1 MFNVEAY
8 KKAYKNF
15 IDYLNGYSNSLL
27 VKIGECDR
35 NISLSEAVDEIK
47 KSHDV
52 NSILNN
58 REFIVSLNP
67 VVLNYYKIIEFFK
80 ENDALDADQVTDAI
94 NRILN
99 IDEIK
104 NFEGIKKNIY
114 ENKSSY
120 ETLLSRIK
128 AVIEGNL
135 EDADFVNKMILESTL
150 SEKDKLLILSGLAY
164 ESTITHEVKEDR
176 ENNKKENRESSIKE
190 DKSKKDKFKKLENLL
205 DVTQLITKYK
215 ELSKRVSTYKKELY
229 SYWKDKTSRQL
240 QYAFSL
246 AKLYNSGE
254 LERQD
259 IFNNTL
265 DERMLILL
273 LSCKEYEDLI
283 NMSLKGVTDN
293 KLPKS
298 EYDELIY
305 YINSLEENV
314 TTLDKYDVTKKVKDS
329 DVDVTYESP
338 KVLFLLDKDNNGIID
353 YSSFTLEDI
362 DKINSLIDKCERKGK
377 NEKSIL
383 LHKVK
388 DVDFDVLVGKT
399 SKIICPYVV
408 LNDGS
413 ILILNIATK
422 NKGYDETTGI
432 LARYKDKVKAIRSES
447 TINNLDSLY
456 EEQEEYRNQ
465 IRDNYGV
472 NVSKAEEVKL

>member
-80 ENDALDADQVTDAI
+80 ENEALDADQVTDAI
-94 NRILN
+94 NRILD

-120 ETLLSRIK
+120 ETLISRIK
-128 AVIEGNL
+128 AVIDGNL
-135 EDADFVNKMILESTL
+135 EDIDFVNKMILESAL

-164 ESTITHEVKEDR
+164 ESTITYEVKKDR
-176 ENNKKENRESSIKE
+176 ENNKESSIKE
-190 DKSKKDKFKKLENLL
+190 DKSKKDKFKKLDNLL
-205 DVTQLITKYK
+205 DVTSLITKYK

-254 LERQD
+254 LERKD

-265 DERMLILL
+265 NERMLILL

-283 NMSLKGVTDN
+283 NMSLKGVTNN
-293 KLPKS
+293 KLAKS
-298 EYDELIY
+298 EYDELSY
-305 YINSLEENV
+305 YINALEENV
-314 TTLDKYDVTKKVKDS
+314 TILDKYDATKKVKDS
-329 DVDVTYESP
+329 DIDVTYENP
-338 KVLFLLDKDNNGIID
+338 RVLFLLDKDNNGIID

-408 LNDGS
+408 LSDGS

-422 NKGYDETTGI
+422 NKGYDETIGI
-432 LARYKDKVKAIRSES
+432 LAGYKDKIKAIRSES
-447 TINNLDSLY
+447 NINNLDSLY

>member
-80 ENDALDADQVTDAI
+80 ENEALDADQVTDAI
-94 NRILN
+94 NRILD

-120 ETLLSRIK
+120 ETLISRIK
-128 AVIEGNL
+128 AVIDGNL
-135 EDADFVNKMILESTL
+135 EDIDFVNKMILESTL

-164 ESTITHEVKEDR
+164 ESTITYEVKKDR
-176 ENNKKENRESSIKE
+176 ENNKESSIKE
-190 DKSKKDKFKKLENLL
+190 DKSKKDKFKKLDNLL
-205 DVTQLITKYK
+205 DVTSLITKYK

-254 LERQD
+254 LERKD

-265 DERMLILL
+265 NERMLILL

-283 NMSLKGVTDN
+283 NMSLKGVTNN
-293 KLPKS
+293 KLAKS
-298 EYDELIY
+298 EYDELSY
-305 YINSLEENV
+305 YINALEANV
-314 TTLDKYDVTKKVKDS
+314 TILDKYDATKKVKDS
-329 DVDVTYESP
+329 DIDVTYENP

-408 LNDGS
+408 LSDGS

-422 NKGYDETTGI
+422 NKGYDETIGI
-432 LARYKDKVKAIRSES
+432 LAGYKDKIKAIRSES

>member
-80 ENDALDADQVTDAI
+80 ENEALDADQVTDAI
-94 NRILN
+94 NRILD

-120 ETLLSRIK
+120 ESLISRIK
-128 AVIEGNL
+128 AVIDGNL
-135 EDADFVNKMILESTL
+135 EDIDFVNKMILESTL

-164 ESTITHEVKEDR
+164 ESTITYEVKKDR
-176 ENNKKENRESSIKE
+176 ENNKESSIKE
-190 DKSKKDKFKKLENLL
+190 DKSKKDKFKKLDNLL
-205 DVTQLITKYK
+205 DVTPLITKYK

-254 LERQD
+254 LERKD

-265 DERMLILL
+265 NERMLILL

-283 NMSLKGVTDN
+283 NMSLKGVTNN
-293 KLPKS
+293 KLAKS
-298 EYDELIY
+298 EYDELSY
-305 YINSLEENV
+305 YINALEENV
-314 TTLDKYDVTKKVKDS
+314 TILDKYDATKKVKDS
-329 DVDVTYESP
+329 DIDVTYENP

-408 LNDGS
+408 LSDGS

-422 NKGYDETTGI
+422 NKGYDETIGI
-432 LARYKDKVKAIRSES
+432 LAGYKDKIKAIRSES

>member
-80 ENDALDADQVTDAI
+80 ENEALDADQVTDAI
-94 NRILN
+94 NRILD

-120 ETLLSRIK
+120 ETLISRIK
-128 AVIEGNL
+128 AVIDCNL
-135 EDADFVNKMILESTL
+135 EDIDFVNKMILESTL

-164 ESTITHEVKEDR
+164 ESTITYEVKKDR
-176 ENNKKENRESSIKE
+176 ENNKESSIKE
-190 DKSKKDKFKKLENLL
+190 DKSKKDKFKKLDNLL
-205 DVTQLITKYK
+205 DVTSLITKYK

-254 LERQD
+254 LERKD

-265 DERMLILL
+265 NERMLILL

-283 NMSLKGVTDN
+283 NMSLKGVTNN
-293 KLPKS
+293 KLAKS
-298 EYDELIY
+298 EYDELSY
-305 YINSLEENV
+305 YINALEENV
-314 TTLDKYDVTKKVKDS
+314 TILDKYDATKKVKDS
-329 DVDVTYESP
+329 DIDVTYENP
-338 KVLFLLDKDNNGIID
+338 RVLFLLDKDNNGIID

-408 LNDGS
+408 LSDGS

-422 NKGYDETTGI
+422 NKGYDETIGI
-432 LARYKDKVKAIRSES
+432 LAGYKDKIKAIRSES

>member
-80 ENDALDADQVTDAI
+80 ENEALDADQVTDAI
-94 NRILN
+94 NRILD

-120 ETLLSRIK
+120 ETLISRIK
-128 AVIEGNL
+128 AVIDGNL
-135 EDADFVNKMILESTL
+135 EDIDFVNKMILESTL

-164 ESTITHEVKEDR
+164 ESTITYEVKKDR
-176 ENNKKENRESSIKE
+176 ENNKESSIKE
-190 DKSKKDKFKKLENLL
+190 DKSKKDKFKKLDNLL
-205 DVTQLITKYK
+205 DVTSLIMKYK

-254 LERQD
+254 LERKD

-265 DERMLILL
+265 NERMLILL

-283 NMSLKGVTDN
+283 NMSLKGVTNN
-293 KLPKS
+293 KLAKS
-298 EYDELIY
+298 EYDELSY
-305 YINSLEENV
+305 YINALEENV
-314 TTLDKYDVTKKVKDS
+314 TILDKYDATKKVKDS
-329 DVDVTYESP
+329 DIDVTYENP
-338 KVLFLLDKDNNGIID
+338 RVLFLLDKDNNGIID

-408 LNDGS
+408 LSDGS

-422 NKGYDETTGI
+422 NKGYDETIGI
-432 LARYKDKVKAIRSES
+432 LAGYKDKIKAIRSES

>member
-80 ENDALDADQVTDAI
+80 ENEALDADQVTDAI
-94 NRILN
+94 NRILD

-120 ETLLSRIK
+120 ETLISRIK
-128 AVIEGNL
+128 AVIDGNL
-135 EDADFVNKMILESTL
+135 EDIDFVNKMILESTL

-164 ESTITHEVKEDR
+164 ESTITYEVKKDR
-176 ENNKKENRESSIKE
+176 ENNKESSIKE
-190 DKSKKDKFKKLENLL
+190 DKSKKDKFKKLDNLL
-205 DVTQLITKYK
+205 DVTSLITKYK

-254 LERQD
+254 LERKD

-283 NMSLKGVTDN
+283 NMSLKGVTNN
-293 KLPKS
+293 KLAKS
-298 EYDELIY
+298 EYDKLSY
-305 YINSLEENV
+305 YINALEENV
-314 TTLDKYDVTKKVKDS
+314 TILDKYDATKKVKDS
-329 DVDVTYESP
+329 DIDVTYENP
-338 KVLFLLDKDNNGIID
+338 RVLFLLDKDNNGIID

-408 LNDGS
+408 LSDGS

-422 NKGYDETTGI
+422 NKGYDETIGI
-432 LARYKDKVKAIRSES
+432 LAGYKDKIKAIRSES

>member
-80 ENDALDADQVTDAI
+80 ENEALDADQVTDAI
-94 NRILN
+94 NRILD

-120 ETLLSRIK
+120 ETLISRIK
-128 AVIEGNL
+128 AVIDGNL
-135 EDADFVNKMILESTL
+135 EDIDFVNKMILESTL

-164 ESTITHEVKEDR
+164 ESTITYEVKKDR
-176 ENNKKENRESSIKE
+176 ENNKESSIKE
-190 DKSKKDKFKKLENLL
+190 YKSKKDKFKKLDNLL
-205 DVTQLITKYK
+205 DVTSLITKYK

-254 LERQD
+254 LERKD

-265 DERMLILL
+265 NERMLILL

-283 NMSLKGVTDN
+283 NMSLKGVTNN
-293 KLPKS
+293 KLAKS
-298 EYDELIY
+298 EYDELSY
-305 YINSLEENV
+305 YINALEENV
-314 TTLDKYDVTKKVKDS
+314 TILDKYDATKKVKDS
-329 DVDVTYESP
+329 DIDVTYENP
-338 KVLFLLDKDNNGIID
+338 RVLFLLDKDNNGIID

-408 LNDGS
+408 LSDGS

-422 NKGYDETTGI
+422 NKGYDETIGI
-432 LARYKDKVKAIRSES
+432 LAGYKDKIKAIRSES

>member
-80 ENDALDADQVTDAI
+80 ENEALDADQVTDAI
-94 NRILN
+94 NRILD

-120 ETLLSRIK
+120 ETLISRIK
-128 AVIEGNL
+128 AVIDGNL
-135 EDADFVNKMILESTL
+135 EDIDFVNKMILESTL

-164 ESTITHEVKEDR
+164 ESTITYEVKKDR
-176 ENNKKENRESSIKE
+176 ENNKESSIKE
-190 DKSKKDKFKKLENLL
+190 DKSKKDKFKKLDNLL
-205 DVTQLITKYK
+205 DVTSLIMKYK

-254 LERQD
+254 LERKD

-283 NMSLKGVTDN
+283 NMSLKGVTNN
-293 KLPKS
+293 KLAKS
-298 EYDELIY
+298 EYDELSY
-305 YINSLEENV
+305 YINALEENV
-314 TTLDKYDVTKKVKDS
+314 TILDKYDATKKVKDS
-329 DVDVTYESP
+329 DIDVTYENP

-408 LNDGS
+408 LSDGS

-422 NKGYDETTGI
+422 NKGYDETIGI
-432 LARYKDKVKAIRSES
+432 LAGYKDKIKAIRSES

>member
-80 ENDALDADQVTDAI
+80 ENEALDADQVTDAI
-94 NRILN
+94 NRILD

-120 ETLLSRIK
+120 ESLISRIK
-128 AVIEGNL
+128 AVIDGNL
-135 EDADFVNKMILESTL
+135 EDIDFVNKMILESTL

-164 ESTITHEVKEDR
+164 ESTITYEVKKDR
-176 ENNKKENRESSIKE
+176 ENNKESSIKE
-190 DKSKKDKFKKLENLL
+190 DKSKKDKFKKLDNLL
-205 DVTQLITKYK
+205 DVTSLITKYK

-254 LERQD
+254 LERKD

-265 DERMLILL
+265 NERMLILL

-283 NMSLKGVTDN
+283 NMSLKGVTNN
-293 KLPKS
+293 KLAKS
-298 EYDELIY
+298 EYDELSY
-305 YINSLEENV
+305 YINALEENV
-314 TTLDKYDVTKKVKDS
+314 TILDKYDATKKVKDS
-329 DVDVTYESP
+329 DIDVTYENP

-408 LNDGS
+408 LSDGS

-422 NKGYDETTGI
+422 NKGYDETIGI
-432 LARYKDKVKAIRSES
+432 LAGYKDKIKAIRSES

>member
-1 MFNVEAY
+1 MFNVESY

-80 ENDALDADQVTDAI
+80 ENEALDADQVTDAI
-94 NRILN
+94 NRILD

-120 ETLLSRIK
+120 ETLISRIK
-128 AVIEGNL
+128 AVIDGNL
-135 EDADFVNKMILESTL
+135 EDIDFVNKMILESTL

-164 ESTITHEVKEDR
+164 ESTITYEVKKDR
-176 ENNKKENRESSIKE
+176 ENNKESSIKE
-190 DKSKKDKFKKLENLL
+190 DKSKKDKFKKLDNLL
-205 DVTQLITKYK
+205 DVTSLITKYK

-254 LERQD
+254 LERKD

-265 DERMLILL
+265 NERMLILL

-283 NMSLKGVTDN
+283 NMSLKGVTNN
-293 KLPKS
+293 KLAKS
-298 EYDELIY
+298 EYDELSY
-305 YINSLEENV
+305 YINALEENV
-314 TTLDKYDVTKKVKDS
+314 TILDKYDATKKVKDS
-329 DVDVTYESP
+329 DIDVTYENP
-338 KVLFLLDKDNNGIID
+338 KVLFLLDKNNNGIID

-408 LNDGS
+408 LSDGS

-422 NKGYDETTGI
+422 NKGYDETIGI
-432 LARYKDKVKAIRSES
+432 LAGYKDKIKAIRSES

>member
-80 ENDALDADQVTDAI
+80 ENEALDADQVTDAI
-94 NRILN
+94 NRILD

-120 ETLLSRIK
+120 ETLISRIK
-128 AVIEGNL
+128 AVIDGNL
-135 EDADFVNKMILESTL
+135 EDIDFVNKMILESTL

-164 ESTITHEVKEDR
+164 ESTITYEVKKDR
-176 ENNKKENRESSIKE
+176 ENNKESSIKE
-190 DKSKKDKFKKLENLL
+190 DKSKKDKFKKLDNLL
-205 DVTQLITKYK
+205 DVTPLITKYK

-254 LERQD
+254 LERKD

-265 DERMLILL
+265 NERMLILL

-283 NMSLKGVTDN
+283 NMSLKGVTNN
-293 KLPKS
+293 KLAKS
-298 EYDELIY
+298 EYDELSY
-305 YINSLEENV
+305 YINALEENV
-314 TTLDKYDVTKKVKDS
+314 TILDKYDATKKVKDS
-329 DVDVTYESP
+329 DIDVTYENP
-338 KVLFLLDKDNNGIID
+338 KVLFLLDKNNNGIID

-408 LNDGS
+408 LSDGS

-422 NKGYDETTGI
+422 NKGYDETIGI
-432 LARYKDKVKAIRSES
+432 LAGYKDKIKAIRSES

>member
-80 ENDALDADQVTDAI
+80 ENEALDADQVTDAI
-94 NRILN
+94 NRILD

-120 ETLLSRIK
+120 ETLISRIK
-128 AVIEGNL
+128 AVIDGNL
-135 EDADFVNKMILESTL
+135 EDIDFVNKMILESTL

-164 ESTITHEVKEDR
+164 ESTITYEVKKDR
-176 ENNKKENRESSIKE
+176 ENNKESSIKE
-190 DKSKKDKFKKLENLL
+190 DKSKKDKFKKLDNLL
-205 DVTQLITKYK
+205 DVTPLITKYK

-254 LERQD
+254 LERKD

-265 DERMLILL
+265 NERMLILL

-293 KLPKS
+293 KLAKS
-298 EYDELIY
+298 EYDELSY
-305 YINSLEENV
+305 YINALEENV
-314 TTLDKYDVTKKVKDS
+314 TILDKYDATKKVKDS
-329 DVDVTYESP
+329 DIDVTYENP

-408 LNDGS
+408 LSDGS

-422 NKGYDETTGI
+422 NKGYDETIGI
-432 LARYKDKVKAIRSES
+432 LAGYKDKIKAIRSES

-472 NVSKAEEVKL
+472 NVSKVEEVKL

>member
-80 ENDALDADQVTDAI
+80 ENEALDADQVTDAI
-94 NRILN
+94 NRILD

-120 ETLLSRIK
+120 ESLISRIK
-128 AVIEGNL
+128 AVIDGNL
-135 EDADFVNKMILESTL
+135 EDIDFVNKMILESTL

-164 ESTITHEVKEDR
+164 ESTITYEVKKDR
-176 ENNKKENRESSIKE
+176 ENNKESSIKE
-190 DKSKKDKFKKLENLL
+190 DKSKKDKFKKLDNLL
-205 DVTQLITKYK
+205 DVTPLITKYK

-254 LERQD
+254 LERKD

-265 DERMLILL
+265 NERMLILL

-293 KLPKS
+293 KLAKS
-298 EYDELIY
+298 EYDELSY
-305 YINSLEENV
+305 YINALEENV
-314 TTLDKYDVTKKVKDS
+314 TILDKYDATKKVKDS
-329 DVDVTYESP
+329 DIDVTYENP
-338 KVLFLLDKDNNGIID
+338 KVLFLLDKNNNGIID

-408 LNDGS
+408 LSDGS

-422 NKGYDETTGI
+422 NKGYDETIGI
-432 LARYKDKVKAIRSES
+432 LAGYKDKIKAIRSES

>member
-80 ENDALDADQVTDAI
+80 ENEALDADQVTDAI
-94 NRILN
+94 NRILD

-120 ETLLSRIK
+120 ETLISRIK
-128 AVIEGNL
+128 AVIDGNL
-135 EDADFVNKMILESTL
+135 EDIDFVNKMILESAL

-164 ESTITHEVKEDR
+164 ESTITYEVKKDR
-176 ENNKKENRESSIKE
+176 ENNKESSIKE
-190 DKSKKDKFKKLENLL
+190 DKSKKDKFKKLDNLL
-205 DVTQLITKYK
+205 DVTSLITKYK

-254 LERQD
+254 LERKD

-265 DERMLILL
+265 NERMLILL

-293 KLPKS
+293 KLAKS
-298 EYDELIY
+298 EYDELSY
-305 YINSLEENV
+305 YINALEENV
-314 TTLDKYDVTKKVKDS
+314 TILDKYDATKKVKDS
-329 DVDVTYESP
+329 DIDVTYENP
-338 KVLFLLDKDNNGIID
+338 RVLFLLDKDNNGIID

-408 LNDGS
+408 LSDGS

-422 NKGYDETTGI
+422 NKGYDETIGI
-432 LARYKDKVKAIRSES
+432 LAGYKDKIKAIRSES
-447 TINNLDSLY
+447 NINNLDSLY

>member
-80 ENDALDADQVTDAI
+80 ENEALDADQVTDAI
-94 NRILN
+94 NRILD

-120 ETLLSRIK
+120 ETLISRIK
-128 AVIEGNL
+128 AVIDGNL
-135 EDADFVNKMILESTL
+135 EDIDFVNKMILESTL

-164 ESTITHEVKEDR
+164 ESTITYEVKKDR
-176 ENNKKENRESSIKE
+176 ENNKESSIKE
-190 DKSKKDKFKKLENLL
+190 DKSKKDKFKKLDNLL
-205 DVTQLITKYK
+205 DVTPLITKYK
-215 ELSKRVSTYKKELY
+215 ELSKRVSAYKKELY
-229 SYWKDKTSRQL
+229 SYWKDKTSGQL

-254 LERQD
+254 LERKD

-265 DERMLILL
+265 NERMLILL

-283 NMSLKGVTDN
+283 NMSLKGVTNN
-293 KLPKS
+293 KLAKS
-298 EYDELIY
+298 EYDELSY
-305 YINSLEENV
+305 YINALEENV
-314 TTLDKYDVTKKVKDS
+314 TILDKYDATKKVKDS
-329 DVDVTYESP
+329 DIDVTYENP

-408 LNDGS
+408 LSDGS

-422 NKGYDETTGI
+422 NKGYDETIGI
-432 LARYKDKVKAIRSES
+432 LAGYKDKIKAIRSES

>member
-80 ENDALDADQVTDAI
+80 ENEALDADQVTDAI
-94 NRILN
+94 NRILD

-120 ETLLSRIK
+120 ETLISRIK
-128 AVIEGNL
+128 AVIDGNL
-135 EDADFVNKMILESTL
+135 EDIDFVNKMILESTL

-164 ESTITHEVKEDR
+164 ESTITYEVKKDR
-176 ENNKKENRESSIKE
+176 ENNKESSIKE
-190 DKSKKDKFKKLENLL
+190 DKSKKDKFKKLDNLL
-205 DVTQLITKYK
+205 DVTPLITKYK

-254 LERQD
+254 LERKD

-265 DERMLILL
+265 NERMLILL

-283 NMSLKGVTDN
+283 NVSLKGVTNN
-293 KLPKS
+293 KLAKN
-298 EYDELIY
+298 EYDELSY
-305 YINSLEENV
+305 YINALEENV
-314 TTLDKYDVTKKVKDS
+314 TILDKYDATKKVKDS
-329 DVDVTYESP
+329 DIDVTYENP

-408 LNDGS
+408 LSDGS

-422 NKGYDETTGI
+422 NKGYDETIGI
-432 LARYKDKVKAIRSES
+432 LAGYKDKIKAIRSES

>member
-80 ENDALDADQVTDAI
+80 ENEALDADQVTDAI
-94 NRILN
+94 NRILD

-120 ETLLSRIK
+120 ESLISRIK
-128 AVIEGNL
+128 AVIDGNL
-135 EDADFVNKMILESTL
+135 EDIDFVNKMILESTL

-164 ESTITHEVKEDR
+164 ESTITYEVKKDR
-176 ENNKKENRESSIKE
+176 ENNKESSIKE
-190 DKSKKDKFKKLENLL
+190 DKSKKDKFKKLDNLL
-205 DVTQLITKYK
+205 DVTSLITKYK

-254 LERQD
+254 LERKD

-265 DERMLILL
+265 NERMLILL

-293 KLPKS
+293 KLAKS
-298 EYDELIY
+298 EYDELSY
-305 YINSLEENV
+305 YINALEENV
-314 TTLDKYDVTKKVKDS
+314 TILDKYDATKKVKDS
-329 DVDVTYESP
+329 DIDVTYENP
-338 KVLFLLDKDNNGIID
+338 RVLFLLDKDNNGIID

-408 LNDGS
+408 LSDGS

-422 NKGYDETTGI
+422 NKGYDETIGI
-432 LARYKDKVKAIRSES
+432 LAGYKDKIKAIRSES

>member
-80 ENDALDADQVTDAI
+80 ENEALDADQVTDAI
-94 NRILN
+94 NRILD

-120 ETLLSRIK
+120 ETLISRIK
-128 AVIEGNL
+128 AVIDGNL
-135 EDADFVNKMILESTL
+135 EDIDFVNKMILESTL

-164 ESTITHEVKEDR
+164 ESTITYEVKKDR
-176 ENNKKENRESSIKE
+176 ENNKESSIKE
-190 DKSKKDKFKKLENLL
+190 DKSKKDKFKKLDNLL
-205 DVTQLITKYK
+205 DVTPLITKYK

-254 LERQD
+254 LERKD

-265 DERMLILL
+265 NERMLILL

-293 KLPKS
+293 KLAKS
-298 EYDELIY
+298 EYDELSY
-305 YINSLEENV
+305 YINALEENV
-314 TTLDKYDVTKKVKDS
+314 TILDKYDATKKVKDS
-329 DVDVTYESP
+329 DIDVTYENP

-408 LNDGS
+408 LSDGS

-422 NKGYDETTGI
+422 NKGYDETIGI
-432 LARYKDKVKAIRSES
+432 LAGYKDKIKAIRSES

>member
-80 ENDALDADQVTDAI
+80 ENEALDADQVTDAI
-94 NRILN
+94 NRILD

-120 ETLLSRIK
+120 ETLISRIK
-128 AVIEGNL
+128 AVIDGNL
-135 EDADFVNKMILESTL
+135 EDIDFVNKMILESTL

-164 ESTITHEVKEDR
+164 ESTITYEVKKDR
-176 ENNKKENRESSIKE
+176 ENNKESSIKE
-190 DKSKKDKFKKLENLL
+190 DKSKKDKFKKLDNLL
-205 DVTQLITKYK
+205 DVTPLITKYK
-215 ELSKRVSTYKKELY
+215 ELSKKVSTYKKELY

-254 LERQD
+254 LERKD

-265 DERMLILL
+265 NERMLILL

-283 NMSLKGVTDN
+283 NMSLKGVTNN
-293 KLPKS
+293 KLAKS
-298 EYDELIY
+298 EYDELSY
-305 YINSLEENV
+305 YINALEENV
-314 TTLDKYDVTKKVKDS
+314 TILDKYDATKKVKDS
-329 DVDVTYESP
+329 DIDVTYENP
-338 KVLFLLDKDNNGIID
+338 KVLFLLDKNNNGIID

-408 LNDGS
+408 LSDGS

-422 NKGYDETTGI
+422 NKGYDETIGI
-432 LARYKDKVKAIRSES
+432 LAGYKDKIKAIRSES

>member
-80 ENDALDADQVTDAI
+80 ENEALDADQVTDAI
-94 NRILN
+94 NRILD

-120 ETLLSRIK
+120 ETLISRIK
-128 AVIEGNL
+128 AVIDGNL
-135 EDADFVNKMILESTL
+135 EDIDFVNKMILESTL

-164 ESTITHEVKEDR
+164 ESTITYEVKKDR
-176 ENNKKENRESSIKE
+176 ENNKESSIKE
-190 DKSKKDKFKKLENLL
+190 DKSKKDKFKKLDNLL
-205 DVTQLITKYK
+205 DVTPLITKYK
-215 ELSKRVSTYKKELY
+215 ELSKKVSTYKKELY

-254 LERQD
+254 LERKD

-265 DERMLILL
+265 NERMLILL

-293 KLPKS
+293 KLAKS
-298 EYDELIY
+298 EYDELSY
-305 YINSLEENV
+305 YINALEENV
-314 TTLDKYDVTKKVKDS
+314 TILDKYDATKKVKDS
-329 DVDVTYESP
+329 DIDVTYENP
-338 KVLFLLDKDNNGIID
+338 KVLFLLDKNNNGIID

-408 LNDGS
+408 LSDGS

-422 NKGYDETTGI
+422 NKGYDETIGI
-432 LARYKDKVKAIRSES
+432 LAGYKDKIKAIRSES

>member
-80 ENDALDADQVTDAI
+80 ENEALDADQVTDAI
-94 NRILN
+94 NRILD

-120 ETLLSRIK
+120 ETLISRIK
-128 AVIEGNL
+128 AVIDGNL
-135 EDADFVNKMILESTL
+135 EDIDFVNKMILESTL

-164 ESTITHEVKEDR
+164 ESTITYEVKKDR
-176 ENNKKENRESSIKE
+176 ENNKESSIKE
-190 DKSKKDKFKKLENLL
+190 DKSKKDKFKKLDNLL
-205 DVTQLITKYK
+205 DVTPLITKYK

-254 LERQD
+254 LERKD

-265 DERMLILL
+265 NERMLILL

-293 KLPKS
+293 KLAKS
-298 EYDELIY
+298 EYDELSY
-305 YINSLEENV
+305 YINALEENV
-314 TTLDKYDVTKKVKDS
+314 TILDKYDATKKVKDS
-329 DVDVTYESP
+329 DIDVTYENP
-338 KVLFLLDKDNNGIID
+338 KVLFLLDKNNNGIID

-408 LNDGS
+408 LSDGS

-422 NKGYDETTGI
+422 NKGYDETIGI
-432 LARYKDKVKAIRSES
+432 LAGYKDKIKAIRSES

>member
-80 ENDALDADQVTDAI
+80 ENEALDADQVTDAI
-94 NRILN
+94 NRILD

-120 ETLLSRIK
+120 ESLISRIK
-128 AVIEGNL
+128 AVIDGNL
-135 EDADFVNKMILESTL
+135 EDIDFVNKMILESTL

-164 ESTITHEVKEDR
+164 ESTITYEVKKDR
-176 ENNKKENRESSIKE
+176 ENNKESSIKE
-190 DKSKKDKFKKLENLL
+190 DKSKKDKFKKLDNLL
-205 DVTQLITKYK
+205 DVTSLIMKYK

-254 LERQD
+254 LERKD

-283 NMSLKGVTDN
+283 NMSLKGVTNN
-293 KLPKS
+293 KLAKS
-298 EYDELIY
+298 EYDELSY
-305 YINSLEENV
+305 YINALEENV
-314 TTLDKYDVTKKVKDS
+314 TILDKYDATKKVKDS
-329 DVDVTYESP
+329 DIDVTYENP
-338 KVLFLLDKDNNGIID
+338 KVLFLLDKNNNGIID

-408 LNDGS
+408 LSDGS

-422 NKGYDETTGI
+422 NKGYDETIGI
-432 LARYKDKVKAIRSES
+432 LAGYKDKIKAIRSES

>member
-80 ENDALDADQVTDAI
+80 ENEALDADQVTDAI
-94 NRILN
+94 NRILD

-104 NFEGIKKNIY
+104 NFKGIKKNIY

-120 ETLLSRIK
+120 ESLISRIK
-128 AVIEGNL
+128 AVIDGNL
-135 EDADFVNKMILESTL
+135 EDIDFVNKMILESTL

-164 ESTITHEVKEDR
+164 ESTITYEVKKDR
-176 ENNKKENRESSIKE
+176 ENNKESSIKE
-190 DKSKKDKFKKLENLL
+190 DKSKKDKFKKLDNLL
-205 DVTQLITKYK
+205 DVTPLITKYK

-254 LERQD
+254 LERKD

-265 DERMLILL
+265 NERMLILL

-283 NMSLKGVTDN
+283 NMSLKGVTNN
-293 KLPKS
+293 KLAKS
-298 EYDELIY
+298 EYDELSY
-305 YINSLEENV
+305 YINALEENV
-314 TTLDKYDVTKKVKDS
+314 TILDKYDATKKVKDS
-329 DVDVTYESP
+329 DIDVTYENP

-408 LNDGS
+408 LSDGS

-422 NKGYDETTGI
+422 NKGYDETIGI
-432 LARYKDKVKAIRSES
+432 LAGYKDKIKAIRSES

>member
-80 ENDALDADQVTDAI
+80 ENEALDADQVTDAI
-94 NRILN
+94 NRILD

-120 ETLLSRIK
+120 ETLISRIK
-128 AVIEGNL
+128 AVIDGNL
-135 EDADFVNKMILESTL
+135 EDIDFVNKMILESTL

-164 ESTITHEVKEDR
+164 ESTITYEVKKDR
-176 ENNKKENRESSIKE
+176 ENNKESSIKE
-190 DKSKKDKFKKLENLL
+190 DKSKKDKFKKLDNLL
-205 DVTQLITKYK
+205 DVTPLITKYK

-254 LERQD
+254 LERKD

-265 DERMLILL
+265 NERMLILL

-283 NMSLKGVTDN
+283 NMSLKGVTNN
-293 KLPKS
+293 KLAKS
-298 EYDELIY
+298 EYDKLSY
-305 YINSLEENV
+305 YINALEENV
-314 TTLDKYDVTKKVKDS
+314 TILDKYDATKKVKDS
-329 DVDVTYESP
+329 DIDVTYENP
-338 KVLFLLDKDNNGIID
+338 RVLFLLDKDNNGIID

-408 LNDGS
+408 LSDGS

-422 NKGYDETTGI
+422 NKGYDETIGI
-432 LARYKDKVKAIRSES
+432 LAGYKDKIKAIRSES

>member
-80 ENDALDADQVTDAI
+80 ENEALDADQVTDAI
-94 NRILN
+94 NRILD

-120 ETLLSRIK
+120 ETLISRIK
-128 AVIEGNL
+128 AVIDGNL
-135 EDADFVNKMILESTL
+135 EDIDFVNKMILESTL
-150 SEKDKLLILSGLAY
+150 SEEDKLLILSGLAY
-164 ESTITHEVKEDR
+164 ESTITYEVKKDR
-176 ENNKKENRESSIKE
+176 ENNKESSIKE
-190 DKSKKDKFKKLENLL
+190 DKSKKDKFKKLDNLL
-205 DVTQLITKYK
+205 DVTSLITKYK

-254 LERQD
+254 LERKD

-265 DERMLILL
+265 NERMLILL

-283 NMSLKGVTDN
+283 NMSLKGVTNN
-293 KLPKS
+293 KLAKS
-298 EYDELIY
+298 EYDELSY
-305 YINSLEENV
+305 YINALEENV
-314 TTLDKYDVTKKVKDS
+314 TILDKYDATKKVKDS
-329 DVDVTYESP
+329 DIDVTYENP

-408 LNDGS
+408 LSDGS

-422 NKGYDETTGI
+422 NKGYDETIGI
-432 LARYKDKVKAIRSES
+432 LAGYKDKIKAIRSES

>member
-80 ENDALDADQVTDAI
+80 ENEALDADQVTDAI
-94 NRILN
+94 NRILD

-120 ETLLSRIK
+120 ETLISRIK
-128 AVIEGNL
+128 AVIDGNL
-135 EDADFVNKMILESTL
+135 EDIDFVNKMILESTL

-164 ESTITHEVKEDR
+164 ESTITYEVKKDR
-176 ENNKKENRESSIKE
+176 ENNKESSIKE
-190 DKSKKDKFKKLENLL
+190 DKSKKDKFKKLDNLL
-205 DVTQLITKYK
+205 DVTSLITKYK

-254 LERQD
+254 LERKD

-265 DERMLILL
+265 NERMLILL

-283 NMSLKGVTDN
+283 NMSLKGVTNN
-293 KLPKS
+293 KLAKS
-298 EYDELIY
+298 EYDELSY
-305 YINSLEENV
+305 YINALEENV
-314 TTLDKYDVTKKVKDS
+314 TILDKYDATKKVKDS
-329 DVDVTYESP
+329 DIDVTYENP

-383 LHKVK
+383 LHKVT

-408 LNDGS
+408 LSDGS

-422 NKGYDETTGI
+422 NKGYDETIGI
-432 LARYKDKVKAIRSES
+432 LAGYKDKIKAIRSES

>member
-80 ENDALDADQVTDAI
+80 ENEALDADQVTDAI
-94 NRILN
+94 NRILD

-120 ETLLSRIK
+120 ESLISRIK
-128 AVIEGNL
+128 AVIDGNL
-135 EDADFVNKMILESTL
+135 EDIDFVNKMILESTL

-164 ESTITHEVKEDR
+164 ESTITYEVKKDR
-176 ENNKKENRESSIKE
+176 ENNKESSIKE
-190 DKSKKDKFKKLENLL
+190 DKSKKDKFKKLDNLL
-205 DVTQLITKYK
+205 DVTPLITKYK

-254 LERQD
+254 LERKD

-265 DERMLILL
+265 NERMLILL

-293 KLPKS
+293 KLAKS
-298 EYDELIY
+298 EYDELSY
-305 YINSLEENV
+305 YINALEENV
-314 TTLDKYDVTKKVKDS
+314 TILDKYDATKKVKDS
-329 DVDVTYESP
+329 DIDVTYENP

-408 LNDGS
+408 LSDGS

-422 NKGYDETTGI
+422 NKGYDETIGI
-432 LARYKDKVKAIRSES
+432 LAGYKDKIKAIRSES

>member
-80 ENDALDADQVTDAI
+80 ENEALDADQVTDAI
-94 NRILN
+94 NRILD

-120 ETLLSRIK
+120 ETLISRIK
-128 AVIEGNL
+128 AVIDGNL
-135 EDADFVNKMILESTL
+135 EDIDFVNKMILESTL

-164 ESTITHEVKEDR
+164 ESTITYEVKKDR
-176 ENNKKENRESSIKE
+176 ENNKESSIKE
-190 DKSKKDKFKKLENLL
+190 DKSKKDKFKKLDNLL
-205 DVTQLITKYK
+205 DVTSLITKYK

-229 SYWKDKTSRQL
+229 SYWKDKNSRQL

-254 LERQD
+254 LERKD

-283 NMSLKGVTDN
+283 NMSLKGVTNN
-293 KLPKS
+293 KLAKS
-298 EYDELIY
+298 EYDELSY
-305 YINSLEENV
+305 YINALEENV
-314 TTLDKYDVTKKVKDS
+314 TILDKYDATKKVKDS
-329 DVDVTYESP
+329 DIDVTYENP
-338 KVLFLLDKDNNGIID
+338 RVLFLLDKDNNGIID

-408 LNDGS
+408 LSDGS

-422 NKGYDETTGI
+422 NKGYDETIGI
-432 LARYKDKVKAIRSES
+432 LAGYKDKIKAIRSES
-447 TINNLDSLY
+447 NINNLDSLY

>member
-27 VKIGECDR
+27 VKIGECER

-94 NRILN
+94 SRILN

-128 AVIEGNL
+128 AVIDGNL
-135 EDADFVNKMILESTL
+135 EDIDFVNKMILESSL

-164 ESTITHEVKEDR
+164 ESTITHEVKKDR
-176 ENNKKENRESSIKE
+176 EDNKKENKQ
-190 DKSKKDKFKKLENLL
+190 KKDKFKKIENLV
-205 DVTQLITKYK
+205 DITPLITKYK
-215 ELSKRVSTYKKELY
+215 ELSKRVSAYKKELY

-265 DERMLILL
+265 NERMLILL

-283 NMSLKGVTDN
+283 NMSLKSSNDN
-293 KLPKS
+293 KVSKS
-298 EYDELIY
+298 DYDELTY
-305 YINSLEENV
+305 YINALEENV
-314 TTLDKYDVTKKVKDS
+314 TILDKYDATKKVKDS
-329 DVDVTYESP
+329 EVDVTYENP

-388 DVDFDVLVGKT
+388 DVDFDVLVGRT

-408 LNDGS
+408 LSDGS

-422 NKGYDETTGI
+422 NKGYDETINI
-432 LARYKDKVKAIRSES
+432 LAGYKDKIKAIKNSS
-447 TINNLDSLY
+447 IDSLY

>member
-80 ENDALDADQVTDAI
+80 ENEALDADQVTDAI
-94 NRILN
+94 NRILD

-120 ETLLSRIK
+120 ETLISRIK
-128 AVIEGNL
+128 AVIDGNL
-135 EDADFVNKMILESTL
+135 EDIDFVNKMILESTL

-164 ESTITHEVKEDR
+164 ESTITYEVKKDR
-176 ENNKKENRESSIKE
+176 ENNKESSIKE
-190 DKSKKDKFKKLENLL
+190 DKSKKDKFKKLDNLL
-205 DVTQLITKYK
+205 DVTSLITKYK

-254 LERQD
+254 LERKD

-265 DERMLILL
+265 NERMLILL

-293 KLPKS
+293 KLAKS
-298 EYDELIY
+298 EYDELSY
-305 YINSLEENV
+305 YINALEENV
-314 TTLDKYDVTKKVKDS
+314 TILDKYDATKKVKDS
-329 DVDVTYESP
+329 DIDVTYENP
-338 KVLFLLDKDNNGIID
+338 KVLFLLDKDNKGIID

-408 LNDGS
+408 LSDGS

-422 NKGYDETTGI
+422 NKGYDETIGI
-432 LARYKDKVKAIRSES
+432 LAGYKDKIKAIRSES

>member
-80 ENDALDADQVTDAI
+80 ENEALDADQVTDAI
-94 NRILN
+94 NRILD

-120 ETLLSRIK
+120 ETLISRIK
-128 AVIEGNL
+128 AVIDGNL
-135 EDADFVNKMILESTL
+135 EDIDFVNKMILESTL

-164 ESTITHEVKEDR
+164 ESTITYEVKKDR
-176 ENNKKENRESSIKE
+176 ENNKESSIKE
-190 DKSKKDKFKKLENLL
+190 DKSKKDKFKKLDNLL
-205 DVTQLITKYK
+205 DVTSLITKYK

-254 LERQD
+254 LERKD

-265 DERMLILL
+265 NERMLILL

-293 KLPKS
+293 KLAKS
-298 EYDELIY
+298 EYDELSY
-305 YINSLEENV
+305 YINALEENV
-314 TTLDKYDVTKKVKDS
+314 TILDKYDATKKVKDS
-329 DVDVTYESP
+329 DIDVTYENP

-408 LNDGS
+408 LSDGS

-422 NKGYDETTGI
+422 NKGYDETIGI
-432 LARYKDKVKAIRSES
+432 LAGYKDKIKAIRSES

>member
-80 ENDALDADQVTDAI
+80 ENEALDADQVTDAI
-94 NRILN
+94 NRILD

-120 ETLLSRIK
+120 ETLISRIK
-128 AVIEGNL
+128 AVIDGNL
-135 EDADFVNKMILESTL
+135 EDIDFVNKMILESTL

-164 ESTITHEVKEDR
+164 ESTITYEVKKDR
-176 ENNKKENRESSIKE
+176 ENNKESSIKE
-190 DKSKKDKFKKLENLL
+190 DKSKKDKFKKLDNLL
-205 DVTQLITKYK
+205 DVTSLITKYK

-254 LERQD
+254 LERKD

-265 DERMLILL
+265 NERMLILL

-283 NMSLKGVTDN
+283 NMSLKGVTNN
-293 KLPKS
+293 KLAKS
-298 EYDELIY
+298 EYDELSY
-305 YINSLEENV
+305 YINALEENV
-314 TTLDKYDVTKKVKDS
+314 TILDKYDATKKVKDS
-329 DVDVTYESP
+329 DIDVTYENP

-408 LNDGS
+408 LSDGS

-422 NKGYDETTGI
+422 NKGYDETIGI
-432 LARYKDKVKAIRSES
+432 LAGYKDKIKAIRSES

>member
-80 ENDALDADQVTDAI
+80 ENEALDADQVTDAI
-94 NRILN
+94 NRILD

-120 ETLLSRIK
+120 ETLISRIK
-128 AVIEGNL
+128 AVIDGNL
-135 EDADFVNKMILESTL
+135 EDIDFVNKMILESTL

-164 ESTITHEVKEDR
+164 ESTITYEVKKDR
-176 ENNKKENRESSIKE
+176 ENNKESSIKE
-190 DKSKKDKFKKLENLL
+190 DKSKKDKFKKLDNLL
-205 DVTQLITKYK
+205 DVTSLITKYK

-254 LERQD
+254 LERKD

-265 DERMLILL
+265 NERMLILL

-283 NMSLKGVTDN
+283 NMSLKGVTNN
-293 KLPKS
+293 KLAKS
-298 EYDELIY
+298 EYDELSY
-305 YINSLEENV
+305 YINALEENV
-314 TTLDKYDVTKKVKDS
+314 TILDKYDATKKVKDS
-329 DVDVTYESP
+329 DIDVTYENP
-338 KVLFLLDKDNNGIID
+338 RVLFLLDKDNNGIID

-408 LNDGS
+408 LSDGS

-422 NKGYDETTGI
+422 NKGYDETIGI
-432 LARYKDKVKAIRSES
+432 LAGYKDKIKAIRSES

>member
-1 MFNVEAY
+1 
-8 KKAYKNF
+8 
-15 IDYLNGYSNSLL
+15 
-27 VKIGECDR
+27 
-35 NISLSEAVDEIK
+35 
-47 KSHDV
+47 
-52 NSILNN
+52 
-58 REFIVSLNP
+58 
-67 VVLNYYKIIEFFK
+67 
-80 ENDALDADQVTDAI
+80 
-94 NRILN
+94 
-99 IDEIK
+99 
-104 NFEGIKKNIY
+104 
-114 ENKSSY
+114 
-120 ETLLSRIK
+120 
-128 AVIEGNL
+128 
-135 EDADFVNKMILESTL
+135 MILESTL

-164 ESTITHEVKEDR
+164 ESTITYEVKKDR
-176 ENNKKENRESSIKE
+176 ENNKESSIKE
-190 DKSKKDKFKKLENLL
+190 DKSKKDKFKKLDNLL
-205 DVTQLITKYK
+205 DVTPLITKYK

-254 LERQD
+254 LERKD

-265 DERMLILL
+265 NERMLILL

-293 KLPKS
+293 KLAKS
-298 EYDELIY
+298 EYDELSY
-305 YINSLEENV
+305 YINALEENV
-314 TTLDKYDVTKKVKDS
+314 TILDKYDATKKVKDS
-329 DVDVTYESP
+329 DIDVTYENP

-408 LNDGS
+408 LSDGS

-422 NKGYDETTGI
+422 NKGYDETIGI
-432 LARYKDKVKAIRSES
+432 LAGYKDKIKAIRSES

>member
-80 ENDALDADQVTDAI
+80 ENEALDADQVTDAI
-94 NRILN
+94 NRILD

-120 ETLLSRIK
+120 ESLISRIK
-128 AVIEGNL
+128 AVIDGNL
-135 EDADFVNKMILESTL
+135 EDIDFVNKMILESTL

-164 ESTITHEVKEDR
+164 ESTITYEVKKDR
-176 ENNKKENRESSIKE
+176 ENNKESSIKE
-190 DKSKKDKFKKLENLL
+190 DKSKKDKFKKLDNLL
-205 DVTQLITKYK
+205 DVTSLITKYK

-254 LERQD
+254 LERKD

-265 DERMLILL
+265 NERMLILL

-283 NMSLKGVTDN
+283 NMSLKGVTNN
-293 KLPKS
+293 KLAKS
-298 EYDELIY
+298 EYDELSY
-305 YINSLEENV
+305 YINALEENV
-314 TTLDKYDVTKKVKDS
+314 TILDKYDATKKVKDS
-329 DVDVTYESP
+329 DIDVTYENP
-338 KVLFLLDKDNNGIID
+338 KVLFLLDKNNNGIID

-408 LNDGS
+408 LSDGS

-422 NKGYDETTGI
+422 NKGYDETIGI
-432 LARYKDKVKAIRSES
+432 LAGYKDKIKAIRSES

>member
-80 ENDALDADQVTDAI
+80 ENEALDADQVTDAI
-94 NRILN
+94 NRILD

-120 ETLLSRIK
+120 ESLISRIK
-128 AVIEGNL
+128 AVIDGNL
-135 EDADFVNKMILESTL
+135 EDIDFVNKMILESTL
-150 SEKDKLLILSGLAY
+150 SEKDKLLILLGLAY
-164 ESTITHEVKEDR
+164 ESTITYEVKKDR
-176 ENNKKENRESSIKE
+176 ENNKESSIKE
-190 DKSKKDKFKKLENLL
+190 DKSKKDKFKKLDNLL
-205 DVTQLITKYK
+205 DVTPLITKYK

-254 LERQD
+254 LERKD

-265 DERMLILL
+265 NERMLILL

-283 NMSLKGVTDN
+283 NMSLKGVTNN
-293 KLPKS
+293 KLAKS
-298 EYDELIY
+298 EYDELSY
-305 YINSLEENV
+305 YINALEENV
-314 TTLDKYDVTKKVKDS
+314 TILDKYDATKKVKDS
-329 DVDVTYESP
+329 DIDVTYENP
-338 KVLFLLDKDNNGIID
+338 RVLFLLDKNNNGIID

-408 LNDGS
+408 LSDGS

-422 NKGYDETTGI
+422 NKGYDETIGI
-432 LARYKDKVKAIRSES
+432 LAGYKDKIKAIRSES

>member
-80 ENDALDADQVTDAI
+80 ENEALDADQVTDAI
-94 NRILN
+94 NRILD

-120 ETLLSRIK
+120 ETLISRIK
-128 AVIEGNL
+128 AVIDGNL
-135 EDADFVNKMILESTL
+135 EDIDFVNKMILESTL

-164 ESTITHEVKEDR
+164 ESTITYEVKKDR
-176 ENNKKENRESSIKE
+176 ENNKESSIKE
-190 DKSKKDKFKKLENLL
+190 DKSKKDKFKKLDNLL
-205 DVTQLITKYK
+205 DVTSLITKYK

-229 SYWKDKTSRQL
+229 SYWKDKNSRQL

-254 LERQD
+254 LERKD

-265 DERMLILL
+265 NERMLILL

-283 NMSLKGVTDN
+283 NMSLKGVTNN
-293 KLPKS
+293 KLAKS
-298 EYDELIY
+298 EYDELSY
-305 YINSLEENV
+305 YINALEENV
-314 TTLDKYDVTKKVKDS
+314 TILDKYDATKKVKDS
-329 DVDVTYESP
+329 DIDVTYENP
-338 KVLFLLDKDNNGIID
+338 RVLFLLDKDNNGIID

-377 NEKSIL
+377 NEKTIL

-408 LNDGS
+408 LSDGS

-422 NKGYDETTGI
+422 NKGYDETIGI
-432 LARYKDKVKAIRSES
+432 LAGYKDKIKAIRSES

>member
-80 ENDALDADQVTDAI
+80 ENEALDADQVTDAI
-94 NRILN
+94 NRILD

-120 ETLLSRIK
+120 ETLISRIK
-128 AVIEGNL
+128 AVIDGNL
-135 EDADFVNKMILESTL
+135 EDIDFVNKMILESTL

-164 ESTITHEVKEDR
+164 ESTITYEVKKDR
-176 ENNKKENRESSIKE
+176 ENNKESSIKE
-190 DKSKKDKFKKLENLL
+190 DKSKKDKFKKLDNLL
-205 DVTQLITKYK
+205 DVTSLITKYK

-254 LERQD
+254 LERKN

-265 DERMLILL
+265 NERMLILL

-283 NMSLKGVTDN
+283 NMSLKGVTNN
-293 KLPKS
+293 KLAKS
-298 EYDELIY
+298 EYDELSY
-305 YINSLEENV
+305 YINALEENV
-314 TTLDKYDVTKKVKDS
+314 TILDKYDATKKVKDS
-329 DVDVTYESP
+329 DIDVTYENP
-338 KVLFLLDKDNNGIID
+338 RVLFLLDKDNNGIID

-408 LNDGS
+408 LSDGS

-422 NKGYDETTGI
+422 NKGYDETIGI
-432 LARYKDKVKAIRSES
+432 LAGYKDKIKAIRSES

>member
-27 VKIGECDR
+27 VKIGECER

-80 ENDALDADQVTDAI
+80 ENEALDADQVTDAI
-94 NRILN
+94 NRILD

-120 ETLLSRIK
+120 ETLISRIK
-128 AVIEGNL
+128 AVIDGNL
-135 EDADFVNKMILESTL
+135 EDIDFVNKMILESTL

-164 ESTITHEVKEDR
+164 ESTITYEVKKDR
-176 ENNKKENRESSIKE
+176 ENNKESSIKE
-190 DKSKKDKFKKLENLL
+190 DKSKKDKFKKLDNLL
-205 DVTQLITKYK
+205 DVTSLITKYK

-254 LERQD
+254 LERKD

-265 DERMLILL
+265 NERMLILL

-293 KLPKS
+293 KLAKS
-298 EYDELIY
+298 EYDELSY
-305 YINSLEENV
+305 YINALEENV
-314 TTLDKYDVTKKVKDS
+314 TILDKYDATKKVKDS
-329 DVDVTYESP
+329 DIDVTYENP
-338 KVLFLLDKDNNGIID
+338 KVLFLLDKNNNGIID

-408 LNDGS
+408 LSDGS

-422 NKGYDETTGI
+422 NKGYDETIGI
-432 LARYKDKVKAIRSES
+432 LAGYKDKIKAIRSES

>member
-80 ENDALDADQVTDAI
+80 ENEALDADQVTDAI
-94 NRILN
+94 NRILD

-120 ETLLSRIK
+120 ETLISRIK
-128 AVIEGNL
+128 AVIDGNL
-135 EDADFVNKMILESTL
+135 EDIDFVNKMILESTL

-164 ESTITHEVKEDR
+164 ESTITYEVKKDR
-176 ENNKKENRESSIKE
+176 ENNKESSIKE
-190 DKSKKDKFKKLENLL
+190 DKSKKDKFKKLDNLL
-205 DVTQLITKYK
+205 DVTPLITKYK

-229 SYWKDKTSRQL
+229 SYWKDKTARQL

-254 LERQD
+254 LERKD

-265 DERMLILL
+265 NERMLILL

-283 NMSLKGVTDN
+283 NMSLKGVTNN
-293 KLPKS
+293 KLAKS
-298 EYDELIY
+298 EYDELSY
-305 YINSLEENV
+305 YINALEENV
-314 TTLDKYDVTKKVKDS
+314 TILDKYDATKKVKDS
-329 DVDVTYESP
+329 DIDVTYENP

-408 LNDGS
+408 LSDGS

-422 NKGYDETTGI
+422 NKGYDETIGI
-432 LARYKDKVKAIRSES
+432 LAGYKDKIKAIRSES